1 MELGA
6 KNMKKESKNIKRK
19 LNERYQYF
27 SIVLNVRGGEKID
40 WSSLSKKDM
49 VKNMEELKFPTPL
62 TLSTFMKSFEGIAQN
77 SNVDKSRIRRFT
89 FEKFI
94 GQLEIGL
101 VNSRPHYNLSVKT
114 SSKVLNSS
122 VVREISLALYG
133 AKNCNSINVEP
144 THDVDSLDQ
153 YCLKSETKLSLPSTA
168 YYPPSVDVRLSEFLQ
183 ALEEDEE
190 LKKFM
195 TILVCTKE

>member
-1 MELGA
+1 M
-6 KNMKKESKNIKRK
+6 
-19 LNERYQYF
+19 
-27 SIVLNVRGGEKID
+27 
-40 WSSLSKKDM
+40 
-49 VKNMEELKFPTPL
+49 
-62 TLSTFMKSFEGIAQN
+62 
-77 SNVDKSRIRRFT
+77 
-89 FEKFI
+89 
-94 GQLEIGL
+94 

-122 VVREISLALYG
+122 IVREISLSLYG